1 MKIKDILSLALQI
14 FAWGGLL
21 FLSLLF
27 LLKYLGILHSPT
39 TEEILIFVNEII
51 FSWLFW
57 LTERISKIETNLMK
71 EIYEIKLMMKKEKL
85 RK

>member
-21 FLSLLF
+21 FLGLLF
-27 LLKYLGILHSPT
+27 LLEYLGILHSPT

-57 LTERISKIETNLMK
+57 LTERLSKIEANLMK
-71 EIYEIKLMMKKEKL
+71 EIYEIKLMIKKEKF

>member
-21 FLSLLF
+21 FLGLLF

-39 TEEILIFVNEII
+39 MEEILIFVNEII

-57 LTERISKIETNLMK
+57 LTERLSKIEADLMK
-71 EIYEIKLMMKKEKL
+71 EMYEIKLMIKKEKL

>member
-1 MKIKDILSLALQI
+1 MGRFIISWLTISFEI
-14 FAWGGLL
+14 GN
-21 FLSLLF
+21 
-27 LLKYLGILHSPT
+27 LHSPT

-57 LTERISKIETNLMK
+57 LTERLSKIEANFMK
-71 EIYEIKLMMKKEKL
+71 EMYEIKWMIKKEKL

>member
-1 MKIKDILSLALQI
+1 MKLRDILSLALQI

-21 FLSLLF
+21 FLGLLF
-27 LLKYLGILHSPT
+27 LLEYLGILHSPT
-39 TEEILIFVNEII
+39 TEEILIFIDEII
-51 FSWLFW
+51 FSWLLW

-71 EIYEIKLMMKKEKL
+71 EMYEIKLMIKKEKL

>member
-1 MKIKDILSLALQI
+1 MKDILSLALQI

-21 FLSLLF
+21 FLGLLF

-39 TEEILIFVNEII
+39 TEKILIFVNGII

-57 LTERISKIETNLMK
+57 FTERISKIEENLKK
-71 EIYEIKLMMKKEKL
+71 EMYEIKLMIKKEKL

>member
-1 MKIKDILSLALQI
+1 MKMRDILSLALQI

-21 FLSLLF
+21 FLILLF
-27 LLKYLGILHSPT
+27 LLKYSGILHSPT
-39 TEEILIFVNEII
+39 KDEILIFVNGII

-57 LTERISKIETNLMK
+57 LTERLSKIEANLMK
-71 EIYEIKLMMKKEKL
+71 EMYEIKSMIKKEKL

>member
-1 MKIKDILSLALQI
+1 LSLALQI

-27 LLKYLGILHSPT
+27 LLEYLGILHSPT

-51 FSWLFW
+51 FSCSFGLLKGFQR
-57 LTERISKIETNLMK
+57 LKQIS
-71 EIYEIKLMMKKEKL
+71 
-85 RK
+85 

>member
-1 MKIKDILSLALQI
+1 MKVRDILSLALQI

-21 FLSLLF
+21 FLGLLF

-39 TEEILIFVNEII
+39 TEEVLIFIDEII

-57 LTERISKIETNLMK
+57 LTERLSKIEANLMK
-71 EIYEIKLMMKKEKL
+71 EIYEIKLMIKKEKF